1 VAEFR
6 VSLLRESRRLHEAVP
21 ALEREA
27 RRLESQAAVSPSSSA
42 RAVFPSAG
50 AVAFIFAVHPFRA
63 L

>member
-1 VAEFR
+1 MAEFR

-27 RRLESQAAVSPSSSA
+27 QRLESQAAVSPSSSA

-50 AVAFIFAVHPFRA
+50 AVPICVLCTRFRA